1 MTQQVN
7 VPQKP
12 KRKATKY
19 VVTAVIIVIVIIAIV
34 AIIGSQHGNIGNS
47 GNTGT
52 PTVSVNI
59 NNINLQIS
67 YTGITSGYLG
77 PTSQALSY
85 SNSVNGGQQFTL
97 TIEFTSSALLL
108 SHDINSITLNT
119 NGFTLI
125 SISPNLPYSLSPSS
139 SVSFSLIIQAPN
151 YNFDGPLNILVSTS

>member
-1 MTQQVN
+1 MTQEVN
-7 VPQKP
+7 VSQKP

-34 AIIGSQHGNIGNS
+34 AIIGSQHGNIG
-47 GNTGT
+47 T

-67 YTGITSGYLG
+67 YTGITSGFLG

-85 SNSVNGGQQFTL
+85 SNSVNGGQQFSLTL
-97 TIEFTSSALLL
+97 TLTSSALLL

-125 SISPNLPYSLSPSS
+125 SISPNLPYSLSPGS
-139 SVSFSLIIQAPN
+139 SVSFSLMIQAPN
-151 YNFDGPLNILVSTS
+151 YNFNGPLNILVSTS